1 MTVVVD
7 GDPRRLANATR
18 EVTNLGDS
26 FFSKRKLKRVLLPE
40 LKAIG
45 QCRWRK
51 MFFEEA
57 VETMGIHG
65 HKKKALD
72 AKAFPGKTSSSEITS

>member
-1 MTVVVD
+1 
-7 GDPRRLANATR
+7 
-18 EVTNLGDS
+18 
-26 FFSKRKLKRVLLPE
+26 

-45 QCRWRK
+45 ECRGRK

-72 AKAFPGKTSSSEITS
+72 AKAFPGKISSSEITS